1 MVTALVFTLPT
12 GTAGPKDKLYPWER
26 KHKSPATTTD
36 AVLCYGASHHR
47 NPFLWDKGRF
57 APYVTYVDP
66 DGKEQWLF
74 DGFIFLESQD
84 VDRPDSGA
92 YSFMTGVLRD
102 TGVSAGKEQWQE
114 LIDYYFTKGN
124 CVDALEQAVKEATAR
139 LGKAPCKRRVIM
151 MIPDP
156 IIHRHYIDTTTTTT
170 YWGEL
175 GGRRLD
181 FNSNED
187 RVAACRWYID
197 QVRARFAQGD
207 YKYIDLAGFYWI
219 REIAA
224 QPHDTEYSY
233 HLTRSDILLPEIA
246 DYLHRLNY
254 TFSWIPFYDARGHDD
269 WRKFGFDQVY
279 MQPNHYW
286 KPENDLDSACMKIN
300 RAGTSIEFE
309 FEASIPQRRS
319 ARRHIPGTDAQIHGI
334 RKETRH
340 LRHPPAGL
348 LPGEQCPLRPLGLH
362 GRNGQGVLP
371 RILQFR
377 REQPGT
383 DATLRKGKQIKKPD
397 IP

>member
-1 MVTALVFTLPT
+1 MLRCQPSPQSLPVGQGAL
-12 GTAGPKDKLYPWER
+12 R
-26 KHKSPATTTD
+26 
-36 AVLCYGASHHR
+36 
-47 NPFLWDKGRF
+47 
-57 APYVTYVDP
+57 PYVTYVDP

-92 YSFMTGVLRD
+92 YSYMTGVLRD
-102 TGVSAGKEQWQE
+102 AGVSAGKEQWQE

-124 CVDALEQAVKEATAR
+124 CADALEQAVKEATAR
-139 LGKAPCKRRVIM
+139 LGKAPCKRRVII

-233 HLTRSDILLPEIA
+233 HLTRSDILLPRSPTTSTGSTTRSA
-246 DYLHRLNY
+246 GFRSTTPAAMTTGANSAS
-254 TFSWIPFYDARGHDD
+254 TRSTCSPTTTGSRKTTWIP
-269 WRKFGFDQVY
+269 
-279 MQPNHYW
+279 
-286 KPENDLDSACMKIN
+286 
-300 RAGTSIEFE
+300 
-309 FEASIPQRRS
+309 
-319 ARRHIPGTDAQIHGI
+319 
-334 RKETRH
+334 
-340 LRHPPAGL
+340 PA
-348 LPGEQCPLRPLGLH
+348 
-362 GRNGQGVLP
+362 
-371 RILQFR
+371 
-377 REQPGT
+377 
-383 DATLRKGKQIKKPD
+383 
-397 IP
+397 

>member
-47 NPFLWDKGRF
+47 NPFLWDKERF

-124 CVDALEQAVKEATAR
+124 CADAQDQAVKEATAR

-309 FEASIPQRRS
+309 FEASILS
-319 ARRHIPGTDAQIHGI
+319 ADPHSDICRARMRKYMEYAKKHGI
-334 RKETRH
+334 YGT
-340 LRHPPAGL
+340 
-348 LPGEQCPLRPLGLH
+348 RPLAYY
-362 GRNGQGVLP
+362 QGSNALYDLSVSTDETD
-371 RILQFR
+371 
-377 REQPGT
+377 REFFHEFCRFVVNNPVRTQHSG
-383 DATLRKGKQIKKPD
+383 KGNK
-397 IP
+397 

>member
-1 MVTALVFTLPT
+1 MGDTVNVTLTAPIDMDTAAVENGTVQVTNNTTGERTDVTVTERSASSTVFTGSFELPNAESVT
-12 GTAGPKDKLYPWER
+12 VINNVCPEPMQRYNSWTAP
-26 KHKSPATTTD
+26 T
-36 AVLCYGASHHR
+36 
-47 NPFLWDKGRF
+47 
-57 APYVTYVDP
+57 
-66 DGKEQWLF
+66 
-74 DGFIFLESQD
+74 
-84 VDRPDSGA
+84 
-92 YSFMTGVLRD
+92 
-102 TGVSAGKEQWQE
+102 
-114 LIDYYFTKGN
+114 
-124 CVDALEQAVKEATAR
+124 
-139 LGKAPCKRRVIM
+139 
-151 MIPDP
+151 
-156 IIHRHYIDTTTTTT
+156 TTTTTT

-309 FEASIPQRRS
+309 FEASILS
-319 ARRHIPGTDAQIHGI
+319 ADPHSDICRARMRKYMEYAKKHGI
-334 RKETRH
+334 YGT
-340 LRHPPAGL
+340 
-348 LPGEQCPLRPLGLH
+348 RPLAYY
-362 GRNGQGVLP
+362 QGSNALYDLSVSTDETD
-371 RILQFR
+371 
-377 REQPGT
+377 REFFHEFCRFVVNNPVRTQHSG
-383 DATLRKGKQIKKPD
+383 KGNK
-397 IP
+397 

>member
-170 YWGEL
+170 YWE
-175 GGRRLD
+175 
-181 FNSNED
+181 NS
-187 RVAACRWYID
+187 
-197 QVRARFAQGD
+197 
-207 YKYIDLAGFYWI
+207 AGAGWI
-219 REIAA
+219 S
-224 QPHDTEYSY
+224 T
-233 HLTRSDILLPEIA
+233 
-246 DYLHRLNY
+246 
-254 TFSWIPFYDARGHDD
+254 
-269 WRKFGFDQVY
+269 
-279 MQPNHYW
+279 
-286 KPENDLDSACMKIN
+286 
-300 RAGTSIEFE
+300 
-309 FEASIPQRRS
+309 
-319 ARRHIPGTDAQIHGI
+319 
-334 RKETRH
+334 
-340 LRHPPAGL
+340 
-348 LPGEQCPLRPLGLH
+348 
-362 GRNGQGVLP
+362 
-371 RILQFR
+371 
-377 REQPGT
+377 
-383 DATLRKGKQIKKPD
+383 ATKTA
-397 IP
+397 

>member
-92 YSFMTGVLRD
+92 YSYMTGVLRD
-102 TGVSAGKEQWQE
+102 AGVSAGKEQWQE

-124 CVDALEQAVKEATAR
+124 CADALEQAVKEATAR
-139 LGKAPCKRRVIM
+139 LGKAPCKRRVII

-170 YWGEL
+170 YWVDL
-175 GGRRLD
+175 GGRRI
-181 FNSNED
+181 NKKSNED

-286 KPENDLDSACMKIN
+286 KPGNDLDSACMKIN

-309 FEASIPQRRS
+309 FEASILS
-319 ARRHIPGTDAQIHGI
+319 ADPHSDIYRARMRKYMEYAKKHGI
-334 RKETRH
+334 YGT
-340 LRHPPAGL
+340 
-348 LPGEQCPLRPLGLH
+348 RPLAYY
-362 GRNGQGVLP
+362 QGSNALYDLSVSTDKTD
-371 RILQFR
+371 
-377 REQPGT
+377 REFFHEFCRFVVNNPVRTQHTG
-383 DATLRKGKQIKKPD
+383 KGNK
-397 IP
+397 

>member
-1 MVTALVFTLPT
+1 MVTALVFTLPS
-12 GTAGPKDKLYPWER
+12 GTAGPKDKLYPWEK

-233 HLTRSDILLPEIA
+233 HLTRSDIMLPHIA
-246 DYLHRLNY
+246 DYLHKLDY
-254 TFSWIPFYDARGHDD
+254 TFNWIPYYGSRGYDV
-269 WRKFGFDQVY
+269 WQQFGFDQVY
-279 MQPNHYW
+279 LQPNYYW
-286 KPENDLDSACMKIN
+286 KPQNDMDEVCRQIDSLGIGME
-300 RAGTSIEFE
+300 IEFE
-309 FEASIPQRRS
+309 PTLLNAREGSGTFRKRLRDYIDYAKRRNIYGKRPFAYYHGTNGFYDLHVSDDEADRELFDELCQFI
-319 ARRHIPGTDAQIHGI
+319 INN
-334 RKETRH
+334 
-340 LRHPPAGL
+340 
-348 LPGEQCPLRPLGLH
+348 PLRAQRPT
-362 GRNGQGVLP
+362 
-371 RILQFR
+371 
-377 REQPGT
+377 T
-383 DATLRKGKQIKKPD
+383 DRK
-397 IP
+397 

>member
-12 GTAGPKDKLYPWER
+12 GTAGPKDKLYPWEK

-139 LGKAPCKRRVIM
+139 LGKAPCKRRMIM
-151 MIPDP
+151 MLPDP

-170 YWGEL
+170 
-175 GGRRLD
+175 
-181 FNSNED
+181 
-187 RVAACRWYID
+187 
-197 QVRARFAQGD
+197 
-207 YKYIDLAGFYWI
+207 
-219 REIAA
+219 
-224 QPHDTEYSY
+224 
-233 HLTRSDILLPEIA
+233 
-246 DYLHRLNY
+246 
-254 TFSWIPFYDARGHDD
+254 
-269 WRKFGFDQVY
+269 
-279 MQPNHYW
+279 
-286 KPENDLDSACMKIN
+286 
-300 RAGTSIEFE
+300 
-309 FEASIPQRRS
+309 
-319 ARRHIPGTDAQIHGI
+319 
-334 RKETRH
+334 
-340 LRHPPAGL
+340 
-348 LPGEQCPLRPLGLH
+348 
-362 GRNGQGVLP
+362 
-371 RILQFR
+371 
-377 REQPGT
+377 
-383 DATLRKGKQIKKPD
+383 
-397 IP
+397 

>member
-1 MVTALVFTLPT
+1 
-12 GTAGPKDKLYPWER
+12 
-26 KHKSPATTTD
+26 
-36 AVLCYGASHHR
+36 
-47 NPFLWDKGRF
+47 
-57 APYVTYVDP
+57 
-66 DGKEQWLF
+66 
-74 DGFIFLESQD
+74 
-84 VDRPDSGA
+84 
-92 YSFMTGVLRD
+92 MTGVLRD

-309 FEASIPQRRS
+309 FEASILNADPHGDIYR
-319 ARRHIPGTDAQIHGI
+319 ARMRKYMEYAKKHGI
-334 RKETRH
+334 YGT
-340 LRHPPAGL
+340 
-348 LPGEQCPLRPLGLH
+348 RPLAYY
-362 GRNGQGVLP
+362 QGSNALYDLSVSTDETD
-371 RILQFR
+371 
-377 REQPGT
+377 REFFHEFCSFVVNNPVRTQHSG
-383 DATLRKGKQIKKPD
+383 KGNK
-397 IP
+397 